1 MWKTKTDVGEALRY
15 LGIGNASDEMLEQVK
30 RVAEQTEKRF
40 EPKYLFRVFTL
51 NRLDDRFQLAGTDLI
66 LNGKTAEKMLAECHS
81 VAVFICTLGFEFD
94 SYLRSLQVK
103 NMSEAVI
110 TDACGSALVES
121 GCDEAQKE
129 IKELFHDMYIT
140 DRFSAGY
147 GDLPLEIQDETVK
160 ILDAEKKLGVHLTE
174 TKLFNPCKTVSAFVG
189 ISDTEQ
195 AAKIRGCKYCTLR
208 DKCEL
213 RKKGESCDN

>member
-1 MWKTKTDVGEALRY
+1 MNEALRY
-15 LGIGNASDEMLEQVK
+15 LGINNASDEMSEQVR
-30 RVAEQTEKRF
+30 RVAEKIEKQF

-51 NRLDDRFQLAGTDLI
+51 NRLNDGFQLDGSGLI
-66 LNGKTAEKMLAECHS
+66 LNGRTAEKMLTECHS

-94 SYLRSLQVK
+94 NYLRALQVR

-110 TDACGSALVES
+110 ADACGSALVEA
-121 GCDEAQKE
+121 GCDEVQEK
-129 IKELFHDMYIT
+129 IKELFPEMYIT

-147 GDLPLEIQDETVK
+147 GDLPLDIQKETLK

-174 TKLFNPCKTVSAFVG
+174 TMLFNPCKTVSAFVG
-189 ISDTEQ
+189 ISDMEQ